1 MIIVAISADMVGI
14 TLDACKIQTLVSKG
28 PPIKKKRNNPFEK
41 FFITLIFISKTF
53 FFAIPC

>member
-28 PPIKKKRNNPFEK
+28 HPIKKNG
-41 FFITLIFISKTF
+41 T
-53 FFAIPC
+53 IPLKSFLLLSYL